1 MRVSY
6 TSFWPGFDG
15 NLSWFAAAIRES
27 GTEHYSVAP
36 DEAPDVVFQCAMT
49 LSDFA
54 GKYGPVGAGGPLR
67 VFYTGEA
74 TPPDL
79 TRSHCAV
86 SFTRRSA
93 PNLYRLPLFVMYH
106 DDPEAAFAT
115 PLGMRHPHLK
125 LCSALASNPAPG
137 SPRLE
142 FAGKLHAAGMLRAGG
157 SAFPADLGPMAV
169 GRGPGDKRRFLG
181 DCMFHM
187 AFENTV
193 MEGYVT
199 EKIADALAA
208 GTVPVYWGDP
218 RVTEDFGR
226 DSMILLPEAGPWES
240 HVERLARIMSD
251 RNAYEALRAAPKMPE
266 SGFPNYWSKAA
277 FMRWL
282 FLMLDAHFGNS
293 PLPIPD

>member
-1 MRVSY
+1 
-6 TSFWPGFDG
+6 
-15 NLSWFAAAIRES
+15 
-27 GTEHYSVAP
+27 
-36 DEAPDVVFQCAMT
+36 
-49 LSDFA
+49 
-54 GKYGPVGAGGPLR
+54 
-67 VFYTGEA
+67 
-74 TPPDL
+74 
-79 TRSHCAV
+79 
-86 SFTRRSA
+86 
-93 PNLYRLPLFVMYH
+93 
-106 DDPEAAFAT
+106 
-115 PLGMRHPHLK
+115 
-125 LCSALASNPAPG
+125 
-137 SPRLE
+137 
-142 FAGKLHAAGMLRAGG
+142 
-157 SAFPADLGPMAV
+157 
-169 GRGPGDKRRFLG
+169 
-181 DCMFHM
+181 MFHM